1 MKVQIRHL
9 VFETNSS
16 STHSLNIISKE
27 QSDLL
32 DKGEVY
38 INSYSLETI
47 TKEEVDR
54 RWEEYQ
60 KEEHTYPHHNK
71 EEFRKKFLDAL
82 TMDEFEEFCEDNYY
96 ETLWEASPDNKWVA
110 VSLWGDRT

>member
-1 MKVQIRHL
+1 MKVQIRHS

-16 STHSLNIISKE
+16 STHSLSIISKE

-38 INSYSLETI
+38 INGYSLEI
-47 TKEEVDR
+47 VTKEEVDKQ
-54 RWEEYQ
+54 WEEYQ
-60 KEEHTYPHHNK
+60 KENPSYPHHDK
-71 EEFRKKFLDAL
+71 EEYRKKYMCAL

-96 ETLWEASPDNKWVA
+96 ETLWETSPDNKWIA
-110 VSLWGDRT
+110 ISLWGDRS